1 MFTLTKLETK
11 NVNQKNKY
19 EIKHNK
25 QINLKKKKKGYKSAG
40 ASIPVGGVGSR
51 RRGVVGLVRS
61 LREQARRKPP
71 LPPQGL
77 LLNPLSPLPPS
88 TNNSTHA

>member
-25 QINLKKKKKGYKSAG
+25 QINLKKKKKDIK
-40 ASIPVGGVGSR
+40 
-51 RRGVVGLVRS
+51 VRV
-61 LREQARRKPP
+61 QAYP
-71 LPPQGL
+71 
-77 LLNPLSPLPPS
+77 
-88 TNNSTHA
+88 

>member
-25 QINLKKKKKGYKSAG
+25 QINLKKKKKKKD
-40 ASIPVGGVGSR
+40 IK
-51 RRGVVGLVRS
+51 VRV
-61 LREQARRKPP
+61 QAYP
-71 LPPQGL
+71 
-77 LLNPLSPLPPS
+77 
-88 TNNSTHA
+88 